1 MTELEFLAI
10 KIVEKLQAK
19 GLYLTTVE
27 SCTGGGIA
35 NTITNVV
42 GASEVIAQAFVTY
55 SNEAKIALGVPARI
69 IDEHTVYSKETA
81 AAMAWIA
88 IAEAVKADLVIA
100 VTGSLSRVDPANA
113 ESSQPGVIY
122 IAVASADDRIK
133 VEELRLGEEPS
144 LSDDN
149 LLENMFR
156 RRELAKKLIIVK
168 SLQMLV
174 DFL

>member
-55 SNEAKIALGVPARI
+55 SNEAKIALGVPTRI
-69 IDEHTVYSKETA
+69 IDEYTVYSKETA

-88 IAEAVKADLVIA
+88 IAEAVKADVVIA
-100 VTGSLSRVDPANA
+100 VTGSRIRTDPANA
-113 ESSQPGVIY
+113 DVSKPGVVY
-122 IAVASADDRIK
+122 IAVALADDRIK
-133 VEELRLGEEPS
+133 VEQLKLDTS
-144 LSDDN
+144 LD
-149 LLENMFR
+149 R
-156 RRELAKKLIIVK
+156 AKSKDLIIAK